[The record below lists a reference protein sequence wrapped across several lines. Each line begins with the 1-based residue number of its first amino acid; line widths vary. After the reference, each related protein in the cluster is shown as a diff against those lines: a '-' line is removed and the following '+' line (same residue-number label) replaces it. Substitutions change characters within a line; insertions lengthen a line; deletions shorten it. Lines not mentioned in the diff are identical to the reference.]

1 MARVPGLQELAVAH
15 QHERSGGAGV
25 PDALAG
31 SPYTVPVAG
40 AERVPDEDG
49 IFRRAQE
56 AECPTLSA
64 SQERALALLLA
75 GSSITV
81 TARVLGLTR
90 QTVSRWVHSPE
101 FSREFNKQRQ
111 QVLAASM
118 QHLTGLV
125 GQSVQ
130 ALQDGLAPGQDI
142 GVRLRAAAI
151 VLETVGVRHAR
162 LVDLPDVLP
171 AEGGRPPQMP
181 PQVARVTPLVRGG
194 RRRRSA

>member
-1 MARVPGLQELAVAH
+1 MRAPGLKELAAVH
-15 QHERSGGAGV
+15 QHEQAGGAGV
-25 PDALAG
+25 PDALVG
-31 SPYTVPVAG
+31 VPYTVPVAG
-40 AERVPDEDG
+40 ARRVPDEDG
-49 IFRRAQE
+49 IFRRARE
-56 AECPTLSA
+56 PECPTLSA
-64 SQERALALLLA
+64 SQERALSLLLA

-90 QTVSRWVHSPE
+90 QTVSRWVHSPA
-101 FSREFNKQRQ
+101 FSREFNRQRQ
-111 QVLAASM
+111 QAMAASM
-118 QHLTGLV
+118 QHLSGLV

-171 AEGGRPPQMP
+171 ADGEGAGMGPT
-181 PQVARVTPLVRGG
+181 VTPLLG
-194 RRRRSA
+194 RRQSA